1 MSSSVQDHLINRI
14 ARFGPI
20 TFSEF
25 METALYSHG
34 QGYYSNIKY
43 HDQSPDFF
51 TSPTAHPAFGSLL
64 SLQLE
69 EMWNLMEMPPVF
81 TIVEV
86 GAGNRLLAND
96 ILQYIK
102 NLNPRFQK
110 AIKYYCID
118 RSRKDYFS
126 NRDQPTQLDFPNN
139 VIHWI
144 ESEHLPLNK
153 LVGCILSN
161 ELLDAMPVHRV
172 TVHKGHLKELL
183 VGYEDGKFVEI
194 ISDPSTKELNARLE
208 KEEIHLKERQ
218 LAEICLS
225 LEPWMKNISEA
236 LERGF
241 VLTIDYG
248 HPAKLLYSP
257 TKPYGTIRCYYNH
270 TLSQNP
276 YERVGLQDITAH
288 VDFTAVMTLGKQ
300 YGLKNDG
307 FESQA
312 NFMNH
317 LGLTT
322 LIRGL
327 RNLNIE
333 QRERDANRMGM
344 LELSRMGGLGEFRVL
359 VQSKGINKRNITGFE
374 GPSET
379 WSDRLKTLPI
389 PLLNKEH
396 LNLMQ
401 ARYPHTA
408 WSWEYNPFK

>member
-1 MSSSVQDHLINRI
+1 MSSSVQDDLINRI

-96 ILQYIK
+96 ILQYTK

-126 NRDQPTQLDFPNN
+126 NRNQSTQLDFPNN
-139 VIHWI
+139 LIHWI

-153 LVGCILSN
+153 LVGCVLSN

-172 TVHKGHLKELL
+172 TVHKGQLKELL
-183 VGYEDGKFVEI
+183 VGYEDG
-194 ISDPSTKELNARLE
+194 
-208 KEEIHLKERQ
+208 
-218 LAEICLS
+218 
-225 LEPWMKNISEA
+225 
-236 LERGF
+236 
-241 VLTIDYG
+241 
-248 HPAKLLYSP
+248 
-257 TKPYGTIRCYYNH
+257 
-270 TLSQNP
+270 
-276 YERVGLQDITAH
+276 
-288 VDFTAVMTLGKQ
+288 
-300 YGLKNDG
+300 
-307 FESQA
+307 
-312 NFMNH
+312 
-317 LGLTT
+317 
-322 LIRGL
+322 
-327 RNLNIE
+327 
-333 QRERDANRMGM
+333 
-344 LELSRMGGLGEFRVL
+344 
-359 VQSKGINKRNITGFE
+359 
-374 GPSET
+374 
-379 WSDRLKTLPI
+379 
-389 PLLNKEH
+389 
-396 LNLMQ
+396 
-401 ARYPHTA
+401 
-408 WSWEYNPFK
+408 